1 MIASI
6 TYEDVNALYDKLRI
20 PFEESQDKPYDESF
34 FSNQSGESVSTD
46 KTMPYA
52 EFVDVISVTQH

>member
-6 TYEDVNALYDKLRI
+6 TYEDVNALYERLRI
-20 PFEESQDKPYDESF
+20 PFEESQDKPYDE
-34 FSNQSGESVSTD
+34 SGESVSTD

-52 EFVDVISVTQH
+52 EFVDVICVTQQ